1 MKIEI
6 KHKSTLAV
14 LFSLET
20 ESLKLCLQS
29 AVKSD
34 ADLSGANLSDANL
47 SGANLSYANLSGA
60 NLSYANLID
69 GGQRSDG
76 HRFVGWVKDGVLQI
90 RAGCRSLAI
99 DAAWEHWRETRADT
113 PLGEE
118 TFAILTHIV
127 AVAKIRKLIGE

>member
-1 MKIEI
+1 MLIINGIERDI
-6 KHKSTLAV
+6 APGADLSRADL
-14 LFSLET
+14 SR
-20 ESLKLCLQS
+20 
-29 AVKSD
+29 
-34 ADLSGANLSDANL
+34 ADLSGADL
-47 SGANLSYANLSGA
+47 SGADLRGADLRGADLSYTC
-60 NLSYANLID
+60 LID

-76 HRFVGWVKDGVLQI
+76 YRFVGWVKDGVLQI

-99 DAAWEHWRETRADT
+99 DAAWEHWRKTRADT